1 MRIPIL
7 LFSITILFCFLIDFY
22 IFKAAKNRCKSKV
35 PSRIQLWSALA
46 LYLLLLAGTLTPMRT
61 GNSGVLIIKMW
72 LLFSY
77 FTTFIPKAI
86 FVLFDILASAP
97 KLIHKK
103 RWSFISNIGGI
114 AAFTSFCMMW
124 WGALI
129 NRLDVN
135 VNPVTV
141 EIQNLPEAFEEYRIV
156 QISDLHVGS
165 YADDDYINRLVAF
178 INKLNPDLIV
188 FTGDIVNRKTD
199 ELNPFIKSLSNLNA
213 GDGVVSILGNHDYGD
228 YYNWESDSAKEQ
240 SLRKMIDTQREMGW
254 NLLLNEH
261 IMLHH
266 GSDSIAIIG
275 VENVGD
281 PPFKIYG
288 DLNASYPDLSDD
300 VVKILLSHNP
310 IHWENEIANND
321 SINISLTLSGHTH
334 AMQTELFGLSPASV
348 RYEKWGGM
356 YEDNSKRHKLYVN
369 IGIGT
374 VAFPMRL
381 GATPEV
387 TLFTL
392 TRQ

>member
-22 IFKAAKNRCKSKV
+22 IFKATKNRCKSKV

-61 GNSGVLIIKMW
+61 GDSNVLIIKMW

-86 FVLFDILASAP
+86 FVLFDILASAL

-103 RWSFISNIGGI
+103 RWSFISIIGGI

-124 WGALI
+124 WGAMI

-135 VNPVTV
+135 VKPVTV
-141 EIQNLPEAFEEYRIV
+141 EIQNLPEAFDEYRIV

-165 YADDDYINRLVAF
+165 YADEDYINRLVAF
-178 INKLNPDLIV
+178 INKLKPDLIV

-199 ELNPFIKSLSNLNA
+199 ELNPFIKSLSNLSA

-261 IMLHH
+261 IMLRH

-310 IHWENEIANND
+310 IHWKNEIANND
-321 SINISLTLSGHTH
+321 SINIALTLSGHTH

-356 YEDNSKRHKLYVN
+356 YEDNSKQHKLYVN

>member
-1 MRIPIL
+1 
-7 LFSITILFCFLIDFY
+7 
-22 IFKAAKNRCKSKV
+22 
-35 PSRIQLWSALA
+35 
-46 LYLLLLAGTLTPMRT
+46 MRT

-103 RWSFISNIGGI
+103 RWSFISIIGGI
-114 AAFTSFCMMW
+114 TAFTSFCMMW

-156 QISDLHVGS
+156 QVSDLHVGS

-310 IHWENEIANND
+310 VHWENEIANND

-356 YEDNSKRHKLYVN
+356 YEDDSKQHKLYVN